1 MIKTVI
7 NLLVLIGLS
16 AQCLA
21 QYDED
26 RYEYWRE
33 DAQLTYDMFQADTST
48 MSKYKEYNFKSI
60 VSTGLWGALDIPKK
74 KRDRRIK
81 MEMYYFCAALD
92 KTESCLFEKN
102 EMSLNHAKLL
112 WDICELAT
120 RVSRKNLSDML
131 LQADSIGYQTLM
143 TSKGIKVF
151 NHDTL
156 TQFHITGMITLYYMT
171 ALNNGKELGKSLTEA
186 FVHEVIIPQNDSMY
200 YEFRKTIDKY
210 LNETKEYS
218 TTEQEINRF
227 KTNTP
232 QEGYILA
239 PHLMGDMKKRGT
251 IIY

>member
-1 MIKTVI
+1 MIKTAI

-16 AQCLA
+16 AQSLA
-21 QYDED
+21 QYGED

-48 MSKYKEYNFKSI
+48 MSKYKKYNFKSI

-74 KRDRRIK
+74 KKDRRVK

-120 RVSRKNLSDML
+120 RVSRKSIADILRKT
-131 LQADSIGYQTLM
+131 DSIEYHTQIS
-143 TSKGIKVF
+143 SKGINVY
-151 NHDTL
+151 NHDTPNKN
-156 TQFHITGMITLYYMT
+156 HPNGMISLYYMT
-171 ALNNGKELGKSLTEA
+171 ALNDGKEFGKSLTDA

-200 YEFRKTIDKY
+200 YEYRKTIDKY

-218 TTEQEINRF
+218 TSEQEINRF

-232 QEGYILA
+232 QGGYILA
-239 PHLMGDMKKRGT
+239 PRLIGDMKHRGT
-251 IIY
+251 IVY

>member
-1 MIKTVI
+1 
-7 NLLVLIGLS
+7 
-16 AQCLA
+16 
-21 QYDED
+21 
-26 RYEYWRE
+26 
-33 DAQLTYDMFQADTST
+33 
-48 MSKYKEYNFKSI
+48 
-60 VSTGLWGALDIPKK
+60 
-74 KRDRRIK
+74 
-81 MEMYYFCAALD
+81 
-92 KTESCLFEKN
+92 
-102 EMSLNHAKLL
+102 
-112 WDICELAT
+112 
-120 RVSRKNLSDML
+120 ML
-131 LQADSIGYQTLM
+131 LQTDSIGYQTLM

-171 ALNNGKELGKSLTEA
+171 ALNNGKELGKSLTDA